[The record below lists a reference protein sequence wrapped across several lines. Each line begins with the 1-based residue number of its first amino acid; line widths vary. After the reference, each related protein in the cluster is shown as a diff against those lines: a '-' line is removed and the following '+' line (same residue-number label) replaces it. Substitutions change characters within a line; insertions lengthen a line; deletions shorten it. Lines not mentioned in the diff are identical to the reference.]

1 MKKNNIMKVILLKV
15 RKEKGF
21 TLKQLEE
28 ATGIGISTIQ
38 RIEVEEISPTLENLD
53 KIAKALGVKITDLFI
68 E

>member
-1 MKKNNIMKVILLKV
+1 MKVILLKV

-21 TLKQLEE
+21 ILKQLEE
-28 ATGIGISTIQ
+28 ATGIGSSTIQ
-38 RIEVEEISPTLENLD
+38 RIEVEETSPTLENLD